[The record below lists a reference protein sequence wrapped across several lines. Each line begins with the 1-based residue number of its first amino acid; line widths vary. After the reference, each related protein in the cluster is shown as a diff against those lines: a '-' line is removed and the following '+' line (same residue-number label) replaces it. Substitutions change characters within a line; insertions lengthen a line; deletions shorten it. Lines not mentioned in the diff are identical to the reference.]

1 MNDINIL
8 KSDDGKYALL
18 ENKYVKVK
26 LFIRETTKSELIKAK
41 FLVGLNELMINY
53 KNDFQT
59 ILKEEKD
66 NELHR
71 NSKRRWW
78 LFN

>member
-41 FLVGLNELMINY
+41 FLVGLSELMINY

-59 ILKEEKD
+59 ILKEEKV

-71 NSKRRWW
+71 NSKRK
-78 LFN
+78 